1 MHNRWIHSIAVA
13 CLLSTLSLMP
23 AMAQDQASAEATA
36 KMTFS
41 DEELKSFIFANAGLY
56 QVQQQ
61 AMAHMKDTESDQQKQ
76 EIMDAANQQMLLVLQ
91 QVGLT
96 PDSYNAM
103 GQSIQSDVQLQEK
116 VRAIAT
122 ELAQQEESQ

>member
-1 MHNRWIHSIAVA
+1 MHNRWIYSIIAA

-23 AMAQDQASAEATA
+23 AMAQDQASAEAA
-36 KMTFS
+36 KMTYS
-41 DEELKSFIFANAGLY
+41 DEELKSFILANAGIY

-61 AMAHMKDTESDQQKQ
+61 AMAHMQGTESDQQKQ
-76 EIMDAANQQMLLVLQ
+76 EIMDAANQQMLQVLE
-91 QVGLT
+91 QVGFT

-103 GQSIQSDVQLQEK
+103 GQTIQSDVDLQKK